1 MHTQG
6 FRNIEHVGLLQ
17 NYTLRAQ
24 KALCRGEKDFS
35 TNPGA
40 EEGWE
45 QAVSI
50 MNAVAYYRQRCHALQ

>member
-24 KALCRGEKDFS
+24 KALCHSEKDFS

-40 EEGWE
+40 EEGRE

-50 MNAVAYYRQRCHALQ
+50 MNVVAYYGQCCYALQ

>member
-6 FRNIEHVGLLQ
+6 FRNIEHVGCSKT
-17 NYTLRAQ
+17 TLRAQ

-35 TNPGA
+35 TNPRA

-50 MNAVAYYRQRCHALQ
+50 MNVVAYYRQRCHALQ